1 MKKTAG
7 FALLLVLAGAA
18 SAQSLDWFKGT
29 PDEAF
34 VKAKAE
40 NKLVL
45 IDFSSYT

>member
-1 MKKTAG
+1 MKKT
-7 FALLLVLAGAA
+7 FSIALFLLAAGAA

-29 PDEAF
+29 PEEAF
-34 VKAKAE
+34 AKAKAD